1 MSSFTK
7 TDDPFDII
15 LMYYNDLKETSSN
28 FNDDDSN
35 AKVLAEAGTIYKI
48 DTSAKDKHA
57 KVENNLNTECL
68 ADAAAKRI
76 YPALVHSTALYDGKL
91 YFNVNNA
98 IYRMDPT
105 TGTVEEV
112 KEYNTV
118 YGGIKLTKDKDG
130 NMVPDTHF
138 PGMSMVIMDSA
149 QDTSSVK

>member
-1 MSSFTK
+1 MVF
-7 TDDPFDII
+7 
-15 LMYYNDLKETSSN
+15 LLYTS
-28 FNDDDSN
+28 
-35 AKVLAEAGTIYKI
+35 
-48 DTSAKDKHA
+48 
-57 KVENNLNTECL
+57 
-68 ADAAAKRI
+68 I

-105 TGTVEEV
+105 IGAVEEV

-138 PGMSMVIMDSA
+138 PGMSMVLSLIHIYKFA
-149 QDTSSVK
+149 QNT